1 MQLFTHNISI
11 RNLNPHNASLS
22 NDYMDNLWTTGI
34 QLLPEIGN
42 QVLGLKVL
50 DAFKSASFIKSKSDR
65 FGWRERKFSQGL
77 AIKLTWDD
85 WMFSVARA
93 IADSIFDTY
102 HEYVHCVID
111 DATKSLTI
119 YRRMKD
125 RAIRELRLDTLHTI
139 RK

>member
-1 MQLFTHNISI
+1 
-11 RNLNPHNASLS
+11 
-22 NDYMDNLWTTGI
+22 MDNLWTTGI

-85 WMFSVARA
+85 WMFSVARV